1 MAYFPHEF
9 PLFTKLSDDLLKQ
22 KAHRI
27 ANCLGDIPSI
37 LGISGLLVSE
47 DCIAEIIERVEKRR
61 IYFHIFH
68 NGMKLGELNEFA
80 LYCFWILKLTP
91 FNYQSMQ
98 NNELN
103 AKIALKLF
111 LNAIR
116 IVADGRKLRVNLK
129 SEIVQELYYSFRY
142 RDLSKEAIMNL
153 AESLIY

>member
-22 KAHRI
+22 KAYRI

-47 DCIAEIIERVEKRR
+47 DCIA
-61 IYFHIFH
+61 
-68 NGMKLGELNEFA
+68 
-80 LYCFWILKLTP
+80 
-91 FNYQSMQ
+91 
-98 NNELN
+98 
-103 AKIALKLF
+103 
-111 LNAIR
+111 
-116 IVADGRKLRVNLK
+116 
-129 SEIVQELYYSFRY
+129 EIVQELYYSFRY

>member
-9 PLFTKLSDDLLKQ
+9 PLFTKLSNDLLKQ

-27 ANCLGDIPSI
+27 ANCLGDIPST
-37 LGISGLLVSE
+37 LEISGLMVSE

-91 FNYQSMQ
+91 FNCQSMQ

-111 LNAIR
+111 LNAIH
-116 IVADGRKLRVNLK
+116 IVANGRKSKVNLK
-129 SEIVQELYYSFRY
+129 AEIVQELYYSFRY